1 MSLLK
6 VTGFGVRDSEF
17 GIRDSEVELLE
28 VVSGARWQAMRKQSP
43 TPNPNKASLVGSW
56 ELGIW
61 VLNNL
66 TKSLLALQCR

>member
-6 VTGFGVRDSEF
+6 VTGLGDPGSGPRGSGFEA
-17 GIRDSEVELLE
+17 LL
-28 VVSGARWQAMRKQSP
+28 SGARWQAMSKARA

-56 ELGIW
+56 ELRSW